1 MAVTT
6 RNRTSTC
13 VKHEDEC
20 PSTLRARLRSDP
32 PPQCSPSKPAPY
44 ENLYQ
49 KVQASLGN
57 YGDNPKR
64 GKMTVQE
71 PESNDPATQL
81 RESYARMGL
90 AIHESATEN
99 LEKAHADVQAEIKHF
114 AEESSKTLAQSRD
127 LYANIEYPLSK
138 TLCDSDDHP
147 RASLEVHLNRLKQ
160 DIAAAREQVVRL
172 SAEWEECC
180 RTEEEAWDEF
190 KNGLEHRG
198 RGATGMDEETK
209 VAAEEFKKE
218 ARAIVE
224 ANCQLLDEIDQP
236 ALDLAGHLTG
246 LALGAHGDVDVLSAV
261 VDLRNGADEV
271 LIHASG
277 ERLEQTTLSISLH
290 DLRDGVLSLSNLIL
304 VTKTLTD
311 QLQTAATGNT
321 IKDQLVVKRS
331 SDDLLLAVLSLP
343 HNEKV
348 TGASLSTLA
357 LRSVQPE
364 NLVESTG
371 SRIYCGEQRGAVVGA
386 HLGVT
391 ETADPG
397 AHHVVWGCVQAHSA
411 GGSVHAWHESHND
424 VQESFLGSRN
434 TKLGSS
440 SNDGGA
446 DVQEASCAVG
456 GEPLGSVNG
465 EERNHELLDLG
476 GLKARKRNTGGRHA
490 KTSGVAVRT
499 EDSQL
504 SIVAAVHLE
513 ALEALGSVVKNGS
526 GGHEAQGAVG
536 LEFRSGPAGGLLP
549 GGEDHVVG
557 GDGLVA
563 GVGVCFIGDGARV
576 LGVGVCE
583 L

>member
-49 KVQASLGN
+49 QVQASLGN

-180 RTEEEAWDEF
+180 RTEEEAWDEL

-224 ANCQLLDEIDQP
+224 ANCQLLDEIDQDFKSKIQEETQRIM
-236 ALDLAGHLTG
+236 ASLLAG
-246 LALGAHGDVDVLSAV
+246 
-261 VDLRNGADEV
+261 
-271 LIHASG
+271 I
-277 ERLEQTTLSISLH
+277 
-290 DLRDGVLSLSNLIL
+290 
-304 VTKTLTD
+304 
-311 QLQTAATGNT
+311 
-321 IKDQLVVKRS
+321 
-331 SDDLLLAVLSLP
+331 
-343 HNEKV
+343 
-348 TGASLSTLA
+348 
-357 LRSVQPE
+357 
-364 NLVESTG
+364 
-371 SRIYCGEQRGAVVGA
+371 
-386 HLGVT
+386 
-391 ETADPG
+391 
-397 AHHVVWGCVQAHSA
+397 
-411 GGSVHAWHESHND
+411 
-424 VQESFLGSRN
+424 
-434 TKLGSS
+434 
-440 SNDGGA
+440 
-446 DVQEASCAVG
+446 
-456 GEPLGSVNG
+456 
-465 EERNHELLDLG
+465 
-476 GLKARKRNTGGRHA
+476 
-490 KTSGVAVRT
+490 
-499 EDSQL
+499 
-504 SIVAAVHLE
+504 
-513 ALEALGSVVKNGS
+513 
-526 GGHEAQGAVG
+526 
-536 LEFRSGPAGGLLP
+536 
-549 GGEDHVVG
+549 
-557 GDGLVA
+557 
-563 GVGVCFIGDGARV
+563 
-576 LGVGVCE
+576 
-583 L
+583 